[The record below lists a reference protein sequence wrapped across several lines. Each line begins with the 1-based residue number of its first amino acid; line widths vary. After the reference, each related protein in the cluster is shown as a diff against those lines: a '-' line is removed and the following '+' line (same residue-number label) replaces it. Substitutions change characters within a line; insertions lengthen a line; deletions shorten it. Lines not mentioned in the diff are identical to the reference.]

1 MFLMIESY
9 FGNKRSL
16 IRWSYSALFVKQIKN
31 TQFLVIDKLYN
42 FYVVFK
48 INLPKLM
55 LKFLR
60 NKILFFQ
67 FENLL

>member
-1 MFLMIESY
+1 MFLMIESN
-9 FGNKRSL
+9 FGNKCSL
-16 IRWSYSALFVKQIKN
+16 IGWGYSTLFVKQIEN
-31 TQFLVIDKLYN
+31 TQLLVIDKLDN

>member
-31 TQFLVIDKLYN
+31 TKFLVIDKLYN